1 MQCSER
7 KDGSV
12 GKHLDYRVKPD
23 NDRGGDVIPFP
34 LLSFPRRRE
43 SSFQPYA

>member
-23 NDRGGDVIPFP
+23 NDKARVMSVWHFNMMVSLTKPE
-34 LLSFPRRRE
+34 LS
-43 SSFQPYA
+43 